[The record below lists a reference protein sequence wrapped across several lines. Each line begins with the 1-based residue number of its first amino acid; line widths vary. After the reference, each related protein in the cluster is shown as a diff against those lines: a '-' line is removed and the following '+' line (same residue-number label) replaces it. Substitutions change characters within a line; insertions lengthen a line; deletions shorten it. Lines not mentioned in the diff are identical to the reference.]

1 MEKYAIV
8 ETGSKQYWVAPQHV
22 IEVELLDVAE
32 GKKEVILDQVML
44 VQDGGQVKVG
54 TPVIAGAKV
63 VCENLGEFRGPK
75 LVHYRRSKSAN
86 HNFQR
91 KTWHIQKVRAV
102 QLTEETPIPNA
113 WA

>member
-8 ETGSKQYWVAPQHV
+8 ETGSKQYWVAPQQV

-32 GKKEVILDQVML
+32 GQKEVILDQVML

-54 TPVIAGAKV
+54 TPVIAGVKV

-75 LVHYRRSKSAN
+75 LVHYRMRKRKSSR
-86 HNFQR
+86 R
-91 KTWHIQKVRAV
+91 KQGHRQDLLRLLVKEIKVS
-102 QLTEETPIPNA
+102 
-113 WA
+113 